1 MDARTTMIIA
11 KGKFVTTDVTD
22 CIYHKENHKWEIVF
36 KSGRSFFYN
45 QQNVLCLKNPRN
57 LDPQKYQVCRKGKI
71 LDNIETILSF
81 SAENEEYWHLVFSTG
96 YEHDYSCRELQVER
110 SIFENSRAK
119 KVFDYLKEAADVISV
134 RAEDQTA
141 ILTKQYEKIDF
152 LSRESAAAVYLDPS
166 EYEEGTNLR
175 SEAPIFPFGCNE
187 SQFMAVTNA
196 LSNRISVIEGPPG
209 TGKTQTILNIIANL
223 VLQGKTVQVVS
234 NNNSAIEN
242 VQEKL
247 SSTKYQMD
255 FFVALLG
262 KDQRKEEFLQKSEPV
277 RLNKYLSEAGVCSRR
292 EADRLI
298 ETGRVTVDGQRA
310 QTGMR
315 IVPGQVV
322 KVGNKVVSKQ
332 DEMIVLAV
340 NKPRGIVCT
349 EERRERD
356 SIVRFL
362 NYPVRVTYIGRLDK
376 DSHGLLLMTNN
387 GDIIN
392 KMMRAAN
399 KHEKEYKVTVDK
411 EITEDFLKKM
421 AAGVPILD
429 TVTRPCTVKKIG
441 KYTFSIIL
449 TQGLNR
455 QIRRMCEALGYEVK
469 DLLRV
474 RVMNITLDGLK
485 DGQYRKLTDQELNEL
500 YDQLKDSS
508 ALPGGKYQEQWA
520 ATQDNRTRHGKG
532 KK

>member
-1 MDARTTMIIA
+1 M
-11 KGKFVTTDVTD
+11 
-22 CIYHKENHKWEIVF
+22 E
-36 KSGRSFFYN
+36 
-45 QQNVLCLKNPRN
+45 CL
-57 LDPQKYQVCRKGKI
+57 Q
-71 LDNIETILSF
+71 
-81 SAENEEYWHLVFSTG
+81 
-96 YEHDYSCRELQVER
+96 
-110 SIFENSRAK
+110 
-119 KVFDYLKEAADVISV
+119 
-134 RAEDQTA
+134 
-141 ILTKQYEKIDF
+141 
-152 LSRESAAAVYLDPS
+152 
-166 EYEEGTNLR
+166 
-175 SEAPIFPFGCNE
+175 
-187 SQFMAVTNA
+187 
-196 LSNRISVIEGPPG
+196 LSNRI
-209 TGKTQTILNIIANL
+209 
-223 VLQGKTVQVVS
+223 
-234 NNNSAIEN
+234 
-242 VQEKL
+242 
-247 SSTKYQMD
+247 
-255 FFVALLG
+255 
-262 KDQRKEEFLQKSEPV
+262 KEEFLQKSEPV

-508 ALPGGKYQEQWA
+508 VLPGGKYQEQWA
-520 ATQDNRTRHGKG
+520 AAQDNRTRHGKG

>member
-1 MDARTTMIIA
+1 M
-11 KGKFVTTDVTD
+11 
-22 CIYHKENHKWEIVF
+22 E
-36 KSGRSFFYN
+36 
-45 QQNVLCLKNPRN
+45 CL
-57 LDPQKYQVCRKGKI
+57 Q
-71 LDNIETILSF
+71 
-81 SAENEEYWHLVFSTG
+81 
-96 YEHDYSCRELQVER
+96 
-110 SIFENSRAK
+110 
-119 KVFDYLKEAADVISV
+119 
-134 RAEDQTA
+134 
-141 ILTKQYEKIDF
+141 
-152 LSRESAAAVYLDPS
+152 
-166 EYEEGTNLR
+166 
-175 SEAPIFPFGCNE
+175 
-187 SQFMAVTNA
+187 
-196 LSNRISVIEGPPG
+196 LSNRI
-209 TGKTQTILNIIANL
+209 
-223 VLQGKTVQVVS
+223 
-234 NNNSAIEN
+234 
-242 VQEKL
+242 
-247 SSTKYQMD
+247 
-255 FFVALLG
+255 
-262 KDQRKEEFLQKSEPV
+262 KEEFLQKSEPV

-421 AAGVPILD
+421 ASGVPILD

-455 QIRRMCEALGYEVK
+455 QIRRMCEALGYKVK

-520 ATQDNRTRHGKG
+520 ATQDNRTRQGKG
-532 KK
+532 KKR